1 MEINRITPEVM
12 QFTARLSA
20 IALKPKKLYYYG
32 TMPRVRWWV
41 QEDVLI
47 MDGSKLTRLLMSLLD
62 RG

>member
-1 MEINRITPEVM
+1 MEQCRAWMKDLVGLRQGM
-12 QFTARLSA
+12 RLRGEDDQE
-20 IALKPKKLYYYG
+20 LW
-32 TMPRVRWWV
+32 RWWV